1 MAMPIL
7 NIHIFIEKPLKPF
20 FQTTITVIEKGD
32 CNMKAIN
39 KTKKQLVDD
48 VAALQKRIFELMA
61 VEKESSEQAQ
71 RDFSERM
78 SRYFPYVEYMNE
90 AIYVIFDRKYEF
102 ASQKFAEL
110 FGVTPNEVCVP
121 GFDPMKLVA
130 PESRQFVREKLKEGY
145 HGEFATQEYEY
156 TGMKKDGSRIEC
168 ETLILFIPYKW
179 GLAIHGML
187 RDISV
192 RKRINKELQRHREDL
207 QVVLNSIPTSVF
219 YTDRDHR
226 FIRVNRAFCKSLG
239 LPMEQVIGKTMT
251 ELFPNLPAEQLSP
264 FFEVS
269 DYVMSTGQPKRG
281 FIEALPS
288 VRGRRWIQNDR
299 VPYRD
304 EKGIIIGVICLAID
318 ISDFRETEDKLLY
331 LSFHDVLT
339 NHYNRTYF
347 DEEMSRHENG
357 RQFPI
362 SVAAI
367 KVDDLEA
374 VNDHNGIA
382 AGNELLKETAKV
394 LKAFRAE
401 DVVARVS
408 GDKFAALL
416 PLTDKSTGENVI
428 ERLRDALEAHN
439 KHVHKAPL
447 KLSFG
452 IATGEKGCVLSEVL
466 NKAEAALN

>member
-1 MAMPIL
+1 MDAM
-7 NIHIFIEKPLKPF
+7 K
-20 FQTTITVIEKGD
+20 
-32 CNMKAIN
+32 

-48 VAALQKRIFELMA
+48 LVALQARISELEK
-61 VEKESSEQAQ
+61 VERGPSVEAQ
-71 RDFSERM
+71 QDFSEGM

-90 AIYVIFDRKYEF
+90 AIYVICDRKYEF
-102 ASQKFAEL
+102 ASQKLAAL
-110 FGVTPNEVCVP
+110 FGVTPEEVCVP
-121 GFDPMKLVA
+121 GFDPMTLVA

-145 HGEFATQEYEY
+145 SGEFAVQEYEY

-168 ETLILFIPYKW
+168 ETFILFIPYKW
-179 GLAIHGML
+179 GVAIHGIL

-192 RKRINKELQRHREDL
+192 RKRIDEELQRPRGDL

-239 LPMEQVIGKTMT
+239 LPMEQIVGKSMM

-264 FFEVS
+264 FFDVN
-269 DYVMSTGQPKRG
+269 DHVISTGQSKRG
-281 FIEALPS
+281 FIETLPS

-318 ISDFRETEDKLLY
+318 ISDFRETEEKLWY

-339 NHYNRTYF
+339 GLYNRACF
-347 DEEMSRHENG
+347 DEEMSRRENG
-357 RQFPI
+357 REFPM
-362 SVAAI
+362 SVATVR
-367 KVDDLEA
+367 VDDLEA
-374 VNDHNGIA
+374 VNDRDGIA
-382 AGNELLKETAKV
+382 AGNDLLKQTGSV

-401 DVVARVS
+401 DVVARTG
-408 GDKFAALL
+408 GDTFAALL
-416 PLTDKSTGENVI
+416 PLADRSTGESVI
-428 ERLRDALEAHN
+428 QRLRDALEAHN
-439 KHVHKAPL
+439 KHSQKAPL

-452 IATGEKGCVLSEVL
+452 IATGEKGCVLSDVL
-466 NKAEAALN
+466 KKAEAALG